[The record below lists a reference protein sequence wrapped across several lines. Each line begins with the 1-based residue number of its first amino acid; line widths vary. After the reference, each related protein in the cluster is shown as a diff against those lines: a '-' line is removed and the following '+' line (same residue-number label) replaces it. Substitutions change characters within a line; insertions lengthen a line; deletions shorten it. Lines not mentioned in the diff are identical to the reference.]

1 MLILSVWEKHEV
13 LRLDLVSSGW
23 QKGVKDPSD
32 GVDGARDGRWDVG
45 GGGGVGL
52 PRYRYLPVVPVVL
65 VSV

>member
-32 GVDGARDGRWDVG
+32 GMDGARDGR
-45 GGGGVGL
+45 
-52 PRYRYLPVVPVVL
+52 
-65 VSV
+65 